1 MALWQPV
8 TELEGKGLEP
18 EQSSLSDSG
27 VLHLASEDLERTP
40 ILVQRCTGHVC
51 TQRSDGK
58 HSQGSGKEITLSP
71 PFLAC
76 SL

>member
-8 TELEGKGLEP
+8 TELEGKGLKP

-40 ILVQRCTGHVC
+40 VLVQR
-51 TQRSDGK
+51 
-58 HSQGSGKEITLSP
+58 
-71 PFLAC
+71 
-76 SL
+76 